1 MLTLDPPLPP
11 CPIGT
16 IGFPK
21 SSIHMSTPCRRSN
34 RSEND
39 LKSDNLSLLSIHPVD
54 SARPVGIKRPVI
66 FLDIDGVLNRSSSDA
81 RSNEH
86 DVATELLARLKTLVT
101 SADARVVLA
110 STWRHETGGLRKA
123 RELGI
128 PFEDVLPDLRPH
140 SRGTEV
146 KAWLADH
153 PNVERF
159 AIIDDDDD
167 GYEDM
172 PLFQPNPYKGLSSEV
187 ATAVAEYFAGIRDD
201 DYRRSLPIRSWDYL
215 KSFFEGHR
223 G

>member
-11 CPIGT
+11 RPIGT

-21 SSIHMSTPCRRSN
+21 CSIHMSATCFRSN
-34 RSEND
+34 GSEND
-39 LKSDNLSLLSIHPVD
+39 LKSDNFPLLSIPPADPNRSV
-54 SARPVGIKRPVI
+54 IKRPVI
-66 FLDIDGVLNRSSSDA
+66 FLDVDGVLNRSADVPC
-81 RSNEH
+81 SNEH
-86 DVATELLARLKTLVT
+86 GVATELLARFKTLVT
-101 SADARVVLA
+101 SANARVVLA

-172 PLFQPNPYKGLSSEV
+172 PLFQPNPYKGLSGEV
-187 ATAVAEYFAGIRDD
+187 AAAVAEFFAGIRDD

>member
-1 MLTLDPPLPP
+1 
-11 CPIGT
+11 
-16 IGFPK
+16 
-21 SSIHMSTPCRRSN
+21 MSATSFRSN
-34 RSEND
+34 GPEND
-39 LKSDNLSLLSIHPVD
+39 LKSDDLSLLGIHPAD
-54 SARPVGIKRPVI
+54 STCPVGIKRPVI
-66 FLDIDGVLNRSSSDA
+66 FLDIDGVLNRSPSDA

-101 SADARVVLA
+101 SANARVILA

-123 RELGI
+123 REAGI

-140 SRGTEV
+140 SRGMEV

-172 PLFQPNPYKGLSSEV
+172 PLFQPNPYKGLSCEI
-187 ATAVAEYFAGIRDD
+187 AAAVAEYFAGSRAD